1 MSLVQHVS
9 SIYGVD
15 REPELQDEIT
25 EQGSALSHMAPIGRN
40 LSYDPLPQPP
50 LPPVE
55 VTAVPPYKV
64 SAARR
69 VGMSGHPIACL
80 SSDGPSSGH
89 HYGISLL
96 ARLGNRLRLRGAQA
110 GFDRRRRLPQSMHR
124 RGIARR

>member
-25 EQGSALSHMAPIGRN
+25 EQGSTLEHMVPIGRN

-50 LPPVE
+50 LPPVD

-69 VGMSGHPIACL
+69 IGMLNCPIAWL
-80 SSDGPSSGH
+80 SSNVP
-89 HYGISLL
+89 
-96 ARLGNRLRLRGAQA
+96 
-110 GFDRRRRLPQSMHR
+110 
-124 RGIARR
+124 